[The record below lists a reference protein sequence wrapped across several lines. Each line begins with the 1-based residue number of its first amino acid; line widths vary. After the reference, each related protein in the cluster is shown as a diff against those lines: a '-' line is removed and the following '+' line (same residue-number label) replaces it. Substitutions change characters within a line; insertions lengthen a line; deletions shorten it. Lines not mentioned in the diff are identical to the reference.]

1 VHCSTIAFDLS
12 KWLQA
17 KEIRM
22 KNPMFVALLPC
33 LLLSSVLLSGCREK
47 AEPAAAQPRTV
58 LALTV
63 ALGEGFNQAEYSGEV
78 KPRHETAL
86 AFRVGGKLL
95 TRQVDV
101 GDRVAAGQVLA
112 RLDAADLALSSSG
125 ADANLA
131 AAAAERSYAQA
142 EAARYRDLRV
152 QQFVSQALLDAKET
166 ALKAAEERY
175 RALSAQSSLAGNQ
188 RGYSELRADAAGV
201 VATVLA
207 EAGQVV
213 AAGQPVFR
221 LARTDEKEV
230 LIAVPENRVTEL
242 GKAGELT
249 VSLWAAPDKRYRGRV
264 REIAPQA
271 DAVTRTFAARVS
283 ILNADADVRLG
294 QTARVLLGKTATTA
308 TLIPL
313 GSVFQK
319 GKQPAVWLIAED
331 GHVQLHPV
339 TVAAWREDGVAV
351 SGGLESG
358 DRIVAAGAH
367 KLVDG
372 EAVRV
377 AEGARP

>member
-1 VHCSTIAFDLS
+1 
-12 KWLQA
+12 
-17 KEIRM
+17 M
-22 KNPMFVALLPC
+22 YNPKTVALLSS
-33 LLLSSVLLSGCREK
+33 LLLISAHLSGCREQ
-47 AEPAAAQPRTV
+47 AAPATAQPRTV
-58 LALTV
+58 LVHTV
-63 ALGEGFNQAEYSGEV
+63 AMGEGFNQAEYSGEV

-112 RLDAADLALSSSG
+112 RLDAADLVLSSSG

-131 AAAAERSYAQA
+131 AAAAERSFAQA
-142 EAARYRDLRV
+142 EALRYRDLRA

-175 RALSAQSSLAGNQ
+175 RALAAQSSLAGNQ

-201 VATVLA
+201 VAAVLA

-213 AAGQPVFR
+213 AAGQAVIR

-271 DAVTRTFAARVS
+271 DALTRTFAARVA
-283 ILNADADVRLG
+283 ILNADAEVRLG
-294 QTARVLLGKTATTA
+294 QTARVLPGNSARVVTTA

-313 GSVFQK
+313 GSVFQQ
-319 GKQPAVWLIAED
+319 GKQPAVWLIGND
-331 GHVQLHPV
+331 GRVHLRPIQ
-339 TVAAWREDGVAV
+339 VAAWREDGVAV
-351 SGGLESG
+351 SGGLGAGE
-358 DRIVAAGAH
+358 RIVAAGAH
-367 KLVDG
+367 KLVEG
-372 EAVRV
+372 EVVRV
-377 AEGARP
+377 AAP

>member
-1 VHCSTIAFDLS
+1 
-12 KWLQA
+12 
-17 KEIRM
+17 M
-22 KNPMFVALLPC
+22 KNPMFVALLPG
-33 LLLSSVLLSGCREK
+33 LLLTSMLLSGCRDK

-63 ALGEGFNQAEYSGEV
+63 TLGEGFNQAEYSGEV

-86 AFRVGGKLL
+86 GFRVGGKLL
-95 TRQVDV
+95 TRLADV
-101 GDRVAAGQVLA
+101 GDRVAAGQELA
-112 RLDAADLALSSSG
+112 RLDAADLALASSG

-142 EAARYRDLRV
+142 EAVRYRDLRA

-175 RALSAQSSLAGNQ
+175 RALAAQAGLAGNQ

-201 VATVLA
+201 VAAVLA

-230 LIAVPENRVTEL
+230 LIAVPENRVSEL
-242 GKAGELT
+242 NKAGDLT
-249 VSLWAAPDKRYRGRV
+249 VTLWAAPDKRYRGRV

-294 QTARVLLGKTATTA
+294 QTARVLPGKSAGAAMAA

-313 GSVFQK
+313 GSVFQN

-331 GHVQLHPV
+331 GHVHLHPV
-339 TVAAWREDGVAV
+339 TVAAWREDGVVV
-351 SGGLESG
+351 SGGLEAG

-367 KLVDG
+367 KLVEG

>member
-1 VHCSTIAFDLS
+1 
-12 KWLQA
+12 
-17 KEIRM
+17 M

-131 AAAAERSYAQA
+131 SAAADRSYAQA

-339 TVAAWREDGVAV
+339 TVAAWREDGVAD

>member
-1 VHCSTIAFDLS
+1 
-12 KWLQA
+12 
-17 KEIRM
+17 M

-33 LLLSSVLLSGCREK
+33 LLLTSVLLSGCREK

-95 TRQVDV
+95 TRLVDV
-101 GDRVAAGQVLA
+101 GDRVVAGQLLA

-131 AAAAERSYAQA
+131 AAAAERSFARA
-142 EAARYRDLRV
+142 EAARYRDLRA

-166 ALKAAEERY
+166 ALKAAEERH
-175 RALSAQSSLAGNQ
+175 RALAAQSSLAGNQ

-201 VATVLA
+201 VAVVLA

-242 GKAGELT
+242 SKAGDLT
-249 VSLWAAPDKRYRGRV
+249 VTLWAAPDKRYRGRV

-271 DAVTRTFAARVS
+271 DAVTRTYAARVS
-283 ILNADADVRLG
+283 ILNADAEVRLG
-294 QTARVLLGKTATTA
+294 QTARVLLGKTAGVATAA

-319 GKQPAVWLIAED
+319 GKQPAVWLISED

-339 TVAAWREDGVAV
+339 TVAAWREDGVEV
-351 SGGLESG
+351 SGGLEAG

-377 AEGARP
+377 EEVRGRP